1 MPLRFYK
8 DALVLNVDDN
18 NGARYA
24 KSRILTHA
32 GLRVIEASN
41 GEDAIAKAHSESPD
55 LILLDVK
62 LPDINGLEVC
72 RRLKNDPQTRAILI
86 LQTSASYIDSADK
99 IRALEDGAD
108 NYLVEPIE
116 PDELIANVKA
126 LLRLGRVE
134 RELRDMDRRKDE
146 FLATLAHELRNPLG
160 PIRTAL
166 ELLRR
171 LDPDVPPV
179 QANARDTIQRH
190 TDHLVR
196 LVDDLL
202 DVARISQGKISLRH
216 EPVCLRTVIHNAVE
230 TCTQFIETKGH
241 ILEVT
246 FPDENI
252 QVLGDQVRLSQIMAN
267 LLLNAAK
274 FTPAGGSILM
284 DANVQGEKVH
294 IRVADNG
301 IGIEPES
308 LDAIF
313 NLFSQHG
320 HLDNQVQDGLGIGL
334 SLVKTL
340 VQLHGGKVTA
350 KSDGPGQGSTFEIV
364 LPIMQQEPIQQGA
377 TVEQQPSQPSGLPPS
392 ASSSKNRKILIVDDN
407 ADAADTLA
415 QLLTMAGHSV
425 QTAYTGRQAIEVTTQ
440 FQPELIFLDIGLPD
454 LSGYEVGAKLRA
466 LPGLQPFTL
475 VALTGYGQEQ
485 DRKNAFD
492 SGFDEHF
499 AKPVDFEKLG
509 RLGIHL

>member
-1 MPLRFYK
+1 MPLRIYK

-41 GEDAIAKAHSESPD
+41 GEDAITKAHTESPD

-72 RRLKNDPQTRAILI
+72 RRLKSDPKTRHILI
-86 LQTSASYIDSADK
+86 LQTSASYIDAADK

-171 LDPDVPPV
+171 LDPDVPPA
-179 QANARDTIQRH
+179 QASARDTIQRH
-190 TDHLVR
+190 TNHLVR

-241 ILEVT
+241 ILEVV
-246 FPDENI
+246 FPDEDI
-252 QVLGDQVRLSQIMAN
+252 QVMGDQVRLSQIMAN

-284 DANVQGEKVH
+284 DTKVDGENVV

-301 IGIEPES
+301 IGIELES
-308 LDAIF
+308 LEAIF

-320 HLDNQVQDGLGIGL
+320 HLNDQVQDGLGIGL

-340 VQLHGGKVTA
+340 VQLHGGSVTA
-350 KSDGPGQGSTFEIV
+350 KSDGLGQGSTFEVV
-364 LPIMQQEPIQQGA
+364 LPIIQDRA
-377 TVEQQPSQPSGLPPS
+377 AITKSSTVAGQDTVGVPAVPGDPG
-392 ASSSKNRKILIVDDN
+392 SKKILIVDDN

-415 QLLTMAGHSV
+415 QLLTIAGYTV
-425 QTAYTGRQAIEVTTQ
+425 ETAYNGKQALATAQQ

-454 LSGYEVGAKLRA
+454 LSGYEVGAQLRA
-466 LPGLQPFTL
+466 LSGLPPFTL

-485 DRKNAFD
+485 DRKNAFN